1 MDKHASENTIYALY
15 DGVGDLDLKTNTKL
29 TFVNG
34 AKHIFIEYISYCMG
48 NGEEGDYEHLATW
61 RDILMKAV
69 YIETLEEL
77 NIVGKELPHTIS
89 INE

>member
-1 MDKHASENTIYALY
+1 MNGEVSENTIYALY
-15 DGVGDLDLKTNTKL
+15 DGAGDLDLKTNYEL

-34 AKHIFIEYISYCMG
+34 AKHIFIEFISYCMG

-61 RDILMKAV
+61 RDILIKAV

-77 NIVGKELPHTIS
+77 NKVAKELPHTIS
-89 INE
+89 IKK